1 MSDGIRSGAAYL
13 QNERYIIRFN
23 KGLQWHEIPRMIN
36 KFGGSVILPVHF
48 KSGYSIV
55 DVNGVKTPTD
65 ADTYR
70 RAAFMVTHELVQAY
84 CLRST
89 RFAGH
94 EVKLTQLLGIYPV
107 GRIATHSI
115 LRGTYVEFLPRY
127 VEGATELEPMHW
139 VD

>member
-1 MSDGIRSGAAYL
+1 MSNGIRSGAAYL
-13 QNERYIIRFN
+13 QNERYIIRFS
-23 KGLQWHEIPRMIN
+23 KGLQWHEIPPMIN

-48 KSGYSIV
+48 GSGYCIV
-55 DVNGVKTPTD
+55 DINGAKNPTD
-65 ADTYR
+65 AETYR

-84 CLRST
+84 YLRGT
-89 RFAGH
+89 QFAGH
-94 EVKLTQLLGIYPV
+94 EVKLSQYLGIYPV

-115 LRGTYVEFLPRY
+115 LRGTYFEFLPRY